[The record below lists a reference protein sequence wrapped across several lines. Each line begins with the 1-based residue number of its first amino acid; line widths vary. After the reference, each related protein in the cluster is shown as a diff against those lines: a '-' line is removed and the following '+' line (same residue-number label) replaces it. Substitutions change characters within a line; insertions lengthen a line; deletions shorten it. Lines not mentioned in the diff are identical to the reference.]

1 MKKALFI
8 SLLMAA
14 AFQLKAQQ
22 VTFKPVY
29 TPKTTYTDT
38 RDMNVAMTME
48 AAGQPINMNMTMNT
62 IATTETGSPDNT
74 KAVPVKITNKS
85 TDIKMTMNG
94 QEMPSGAVPPVA
106 LVIYGKYSAN
116 NKLAI
121 DSVSGQKTNDSLKTA
136 MVKMVESIQNSIKF
150 PDHPL
155 KIGETFTMDSPFS
168 MPMMSAGS
176 GNNMTVK
183 MTFKLT
189 NITNNIAAFD
199 IVENMDIDLTKPDAA
214 QNTGM
219 KMAIKGLGT
228 GTVSY
233 DIKKQCMLTMV
244 NTVDV
249 DFDMSIS
256 GQAVKG
262 KGTVASKDN
271 VTVVAN

>member
-8 SLLMAA
+8 PLLMAA
-14 AFQLKAQQ
+14 TFQLKAQQ
-22 VTFKPVY
+22 ATFKPMY
-29 TPKTTYTDT
+29 MPKTTYTDT
-38 RDMNVAMTME
+38 RDMNIIMTMD
-48 AAGQPINMNMTMNT
+48 AAGQPININTTMNT
-62 IATTETGSPDNT
+62 VGTTEMGVPDNA
-74 KAVPVKITNKS
+74 KVVPVKITNKS
-85 TDIKMTMNG
+85 INIKTTMNG
-94 QEMPSGAVPPVA
+94 QEMPEGSAPPIS
-106 LVIYGKYSAN
+106 VIVYGKYSPD
-116 NKLAI
+116 NKLSI
-121 DSVSGQKTNDSLKTA
+121 DSIAGQKTNDSLKAA
-136 MVKMVESIQNSIKF
+136 MVQMVESIQNNIKF

-168 MPMMSAGS
+168 MPMMGAGA

-189 NITNNIAAFD
+189 NITNNIAVFD
-199 IVENMDIDLTKPDAA
+199 IVENMDIDLTKPEPAA
-214 QNTGM
+214 NTGM
-219 KMAIKGLGT
+219 KMVIKGLGT

-249 DFDMSIS
+249 DFDMSFS

-271 VTVVAN
+271 VTIVAN